1 MNIGILGSSFLY
13 PGNQAW
19 EKISI
24 KKTFCELGDYKIL
37 GERKKFDFI
46 VLVLF
51 ISDFD
56 NQKDT
61 NINNFSPL
69 IKLLEERA
77 KQKHLGTLVIV
88 SSYKKDNLIPINNN
102 FSKEEKIKQKLFKKF
117 LKIKKNNLNFNFS
130 DLDKI
135 FSFKGHE
142 KVFESRNKYL
152 ASSNLSQLGID
163 ELGSFI
169 ETFFTR
175 YTKPKSKV
183 LVLDCDNTLW
193 GGVLGEEGINNIEI
207 GETQIG
213 KIYLDFQKEILALY
227 NQGILLAISSK
238 NNEKDVFNVL
248 NNHPSIILKK
258 KHFVNFK
265 INWDLKSKNIIRIA
279 KELDLS
285 LDSFVFWDDNPVE
298 RNLVRKILPE
308 VCTIEPNEDIVY
320 WPEEIA
326 SLKNFSNLSN
336 VNGKNDKTK
345 KYHARAKFINDKES
359 AKDEFK
365 YLKSIKL
372 KTKIV
377 ALNKSNIARASEM
390 TLKTNQYNLRSKR
403 YPLSGIENIIKD
415 NNYVGFLIGLRDIYA
430 DHGNVGLVI
439 LKKIDKNTL
448 FIDTFLMS
456 CRVIG
461 RYFET
466 CIFIH
471 IKEYALKNKYIN
483 IVGEFIETEKN
494 IVAKKLFEE
503 HGFNKRIN
511 KENNKKKII
520 FSCKVKNIKQKNI
533 ELYD

>member
-77 KQKHLGTLVIV
+77 KQKYLGTLVMV

-130 DLDKI
+130 NLDKI

-163 ELGSFI
+163 ELSSFI

-213 KIYLDFQKEILALY
+213 KIYLDFQKEILTLY

-258 KHFVNFK
+258 
-265 INWDLKSKNIIRIA
+265 NI
-279 KELDLS
+279 L
-285 LDSFVFWDDNPVE
+285 
-298 RNLVRKILPE
+298 
-308 VCTIEPNEDIVY
+308 
-320 WPEEIA
+320 
-326 SLKNFSNLSN
+326 
-336 VNGKNDKTK
+336 
-345 KYHARAKFINDKES
+345 
-359 AKDEFK
+359 
-365 YLKSIKL
+365 
-372 KTKIV
+372 
-377 ALNKSNIARASEM
+377 
-390 TLKTNQYNLRSKR
+390 
-403 YPLSGIENIIKD
+403 
-415 NNYVGFLIGLRDIYA
+415 
-430 DHGNVGLVI
+430 
-439 LKKIDKNTL
+439 
-448 FIDTFLMS
+448 
-456 CRVIG
+456 
-461 RYFET
+461 
-466 CIFIH
+466 
-471 IKEYALKNKYIN
+471 
-483 IVGEFIETEKN
+483 
-494 IVAKKLFEE
+494 
-503 HGFNKRIN
+503 
-511 KENNKKKII
+511 
-520 FSCKVKNIKQKNI
+520 
-533 ELYD
+533 